1 MEIVLDPRS
10 IQCLLGLGGALM
22 VVGLVILLWANNYF
36 TPPVMAIVLA
46 LSNLMLV
53 GMGLAILR
61 FSRYQMAGKALSLL
75 SCLVMPLNLWYLHSN
90 NLITIDGHLWVC
102 ARTDQCGLWII
113 GCRTEGRIIRLR
125 LQCRCGDDRAAYF
138 SRLATFSCHILGNFF
153 SGDVTCVTGS
163 DRDQSGTRV
172 CRRRRTV

>member
-90 NLITIDGHLWVC
+90 NLITIDGHL
-102 ARTDQCGLWII
+102 
-113 GCRTEGRIIRLR
+113 
-125 LQCRCGDDRAAYF
+125 
-138 SRLATFSCHILGNFF
+138 
-153 SGDVTCVTGS
+153 
-163 DRDQSGTRV
+163 
-172 CRRRRTV
+172 